1 MKRNETMQK
10 KINRENY
17 EISLKNLKIDVL
29 KQINFC
35 MLVYTNRIEKEIA
48 NSFLLNKNVR

>member
-1 MKRNETMQK
+1 MQK